1 MYWDFTVLPRT
12 VEFDDRSLE
21 DSSLERTGERPG
33 RSCLKRG
40 LVPIRPRKGTF
51 MRRSLIAAV
60 ALFGAFPAAKAQ
72 VELKN
77 YADPNGYIDV
87 QQLTCAQLAGT
98 YQEDADF
105 LGVWYSGWYNGLA
118 KKHAINVPRTKAG
131 IHNVIVYCKANPG
144 KKVIQAIDVILKEEK
159 N

>member
-1 MYWDFTVLPRT
+1 
-12 VEFDDRSLE
+12 
-21 DSSLERTGERPG
+21 
-33 RSCLKRG
+33 
-40 LVPIRPRKGTF
+40 